1 MPDSALVKKG
11 TLTMSVNPTLP
22 PMQFVDQTGA
32 LKGMRVELGEA
43 IAKRLCLTPEYV
55 RIEFSAMIPGLQAGR
70 WDVINTGIFY
80 TDERAKLMQM
90 LPYEDQAISISTAK
104 GNPLKITKPED
115 LSGKSIGVEIG
126 GFEER
131 KAREL
136 DKQLTDKGMKGMT
149 IRTFENFAMAFQA
162 LRAGQVEVALSIDS
176 TGRRIPEARRLRPR
190 AVRPVPDAGRAG
202 RQEQGAVGRD
212 GQGAQRHE
220 GRRQLP
226 EAVRPVRREGRST
239 APWSSRARRAD
250 RSRAHI
256 IESAREVHGT
266 RLELVGVRR
275 LSVQSVHPRAAR

>member
-1 MPDSALVKKG
+1 MKLLPALASATALLFSFAGAANAQQACKSPVPDSALVKKG

-22 PMQFVDQTGA
+22 PMQFVDQSGA
-32 LKGMRVELGEA
+32 LKGMRVELGEQ

-70 WDVINTGIFY
+70 WDVINTGIFF

-90 LPYEDQAISISTAK
+90 LVYEDQAISISAAK
-104 GNPLKITKPED
+104 GNPLKIAKPED

-176 TGRRIPEARRLRPR
+176 TGAEYQKRGDFERVLNGLFPTPVALAARNKEL
-190 AVRPVPDAGRAG
+190 AAAMAKVMNDMKADGSFQKLFDQYGVKAAD
-202 RQEQGAVGRD
+202 GAVTVKGP
-212 GQGAQRHE
+212 A
-220 GRRQLP
+220 
-226 EAVRPVRREGRST
+226 S
-239 APWSSRARRAD
+239 
-250 RSRAHI
+250 
-256 IESAREVHGT
+256 
-266 RLELVGVRR
+266 
-275 LSVQSVHPRAAR
+275 

>member
-1 MPDSALVKKG
+1 MKLLPAIASATALFIFCTGAANAQACKSPVPDSALVKKG

-22 PMQFVDQTGA
+22 PMQFVDQSGA

-70 WDVINTGIFY
+70 WDVINTGIFF

-90 LPYEDQAISISTAK
+90 LIYEDQAISISTAK

-115 LSGKSIGVEIG
+115 LSGKSIGVELG

-149 IRTFENFAMAFQA
+149 IRTFENFAMAFQS
-162 LRAGQVEVALSIDS
+162 LRAGQVDVALSIDS
-176 TGRRIPEARRLRPR
+176 TGAEYQKRGDFDRVLHGLFPTPVALAARNKDLAAAMAKAMNDMKADGSFQKLFDQYGVK
-190 AVRPVPDAGRAG
+190 AVD
-202 RQEQGAVGRD
+202 GAV
-212 GQGAQRHE
+212 
-220 GRRQLP
+220 
-226 EAVRPVRREGRST
+226 
-239 APWSSRARRAD
+239 
-250 RSRAHI
+250 
-256 IESAREVHGT
+256 
-266 RLELVGVRR
+266 
-275 LSVQSVHPRAAR
+275 SVKGPAG

>member
-1 MPDSALVKKG
+1 MKLLPALASATALFVFGMGGVQAQAQAQACKSPVPDSALVKKG
-11 TLTMSVNPTLP
+11 TLVMSVNPTLP
-22 PMQFVDQTGA
+22 PMQFVDQSGA

-80 TDERAKLMQM
+80 TEERAKLMQM
-90 LPYEDQAISISTAK
+90 LIYEDQAISISTAK
-104 GNPLKITKPED
+104 GNPLKIAKPDD

-176 TGRRIPEARRLRPR
+176 TGAEYQKRGDFDRVLHGLFPTPVALAARNKEL
-190 AVRPVPDAGRAG
+190 AGAMAKVLNDMNADG
-202 RQEQGAVGRD
+202 SLEKQFEQYGVKTFEGAVGVK
-212 GQGAQRHE
+212 GPAG
-220 GRRQLP
+220 
-226 EAVRPVRREGRST
+226 
-239 APWSSRARRAD
+239 
-250 RSRAHI
+250 
-256 IESAREVHGT
+256 
-266 RLELVGVRR
+266 
-275 LSVQSVHPRAAR
+275 

>member
-1 MPDSALVKKG
+1 MKLLPALGAATALFIFGLGTASAQACKSPVPDSALVKKG

-80 TDERAKLMQM
+80 TEERAKMMQM
-90 LPYEDQAISISTAK
+90 LQYENQAISISTPK
-104 GNPLKITKPED
+104 GNPLKISKPDD

-176 TGRRIPEARRLRPR
+176 TATEYQKRGDFDRVLSGLFPT
-190 AVRPVPDAGRAG
+190 PVAIASRNKELADAMAKVLNDMKADGSFQKLFDQYG
-202 RQEQGAVGRD
+202 VKPIDGAVTVKG
-212 GQGAQRHE
+212 
-220 GRRQLP
+220 P
-226 EAVRPVRREGRST
+226 
-239 APWSSRARRAD
+239 
-250 RSRAHI
+250 
-256 IESAREVHGT
+256 
-266 RLELVGVRR
+266 
-275 LSVQSVHPRAAR
+275 AAG

>member
-1 MPDSALVKKG
+1 MGIANAQACTPVPEGALVKKG
-11 TLTMSVNPTLP
+11 TLIMSVNPTLP

-104 GNPLKITKPED
+104 GNPLKITKPDD

-176 TGRRIPEARRLRPR
+176 TGAEYQKRGDFERVLSGLFPT
-190 AVRPVPDAGRAG
+190 PVALALKNKPLADTVAKVLNDMKADGSFQKLFASYG
-202 RQEQGAVGRD
+202 VKAIDGAV
-212 GQGAQRHE
+212 
-220 GRRQLP
+220 
-226 EAVRPVRREGRST
+226 
-239 APWSSRARRAD
+239 
-250 RSRAHI
+250 
-256 IESAREVHGT
+256 
-266 RLELVGVRR
+266 LVKG
-275 LSVQSVHPRAAR
+275 PAN

>member
-1 MPDSALVKKG
+1 MKLLPTLVSASFLLFLGTGVAQAQACKSPVPDSALVKKG
-11 TLTMSVNPTLP
+11 TLVMSVNPTLP

-80 TDERAKLMQM
+80 TEERAKLMQM
-90 LPYEDQAISISTAK
+90 VIYEDQAISISTAK
-104 GNPLKITKPED
+104 GNPLKIGKPDD

-176 TGRRIPEARRLRPR
+176 TGAEYQKRGDFDRVLHGLFPT
-190 AVRPVPDAGRAG
+190 PVA
-202 RQEQGAVGRD
+202 
-212 GQGAQRHE
+212 
-220 GRRQLP
+220 L
-226 EAVRPVRREGRST
+226 
-239 APWSSRARRAD
+239 
-250 RSRAHI
+250 
-256 IESAREVHGT
+256 
-266 RLELVGVRR
+266 
-275 LSVQSVHPRAAR
+275 AARNKDLAGAMAKVINDMKADGSFQKLFDQYGVKAVDGAASVKGPAG

>member
-1 MPDSALVKKG
+1 MKLLSALASATALFVFCAGAANAQACKSPVPDSALVKKG

-80 TDERAKLMQM
+80 TEERAKLMQM
-90 LPYEDQAISISTAK
+90 LIYEDQAISISTAK
-104 GNPLKITKPED
+104 GNPLKITKPDD
-115 LSGKSIGVEIG
+115 LSGKSIGVELG

-176 TGRRIPEARRLRPR
+176 TGAEYQKRGDFERVLHGLFPTPVALAARNKDLAAAMAKVMNDMKSDGSFQKLFDQYGVK
-190 AVRPVPDAGRAG
+190 AVD
-202 RQEQGAVGRD
+202 GAV
-212 GQGAQRHE
+212 
-220 GRRQLP
+220 
-226 EAVRPVRREGRST
+226 
-239 APWSSRARRAD
+239 
-250 RSRAHI
+250 
-256 IESAREVHGT
+256 
-266 RLELVGVRR
+266 
-275 LSVQSVHPRAAR
+275 SVKGPAG

>member
-1 MPDSALVKKG
+1 MKLLSALASATALFVFCAGAANAQACKSPVPDSALVKKG

-80 TDERAKLMQM
+80 TEERAKLMQM
-90 LPYEDQAISISTAK
+90 LNYEDQAISISTAK
-104 GNPLKITKPED
+104 GNPLKITKPDD
-115 LSGKSIGVEIG
+115 LSGKSIGVELG

-176 TGRRIPEARRLRPR
+176 TGAEYQKRGDFERVLHGLFPTPVALAARNKDLAAAMAKVMNDMKADGSFQKLFDQYGVK
-190 AVRPVPDAGRAG
+190 AVD
-202 RQEQGAVGRD
+202 GAV
-212 GQGAQRHE
+212 
-220 GRRQLP
+220 
-226 EAVRPVRREGRST
+226 
-239 APWSSRARRAD
+239 
-250 RSRAHI
+250 
-256 IESAREVHGT
+256 
-266 RLELVGVRR
+266 
-275 LSVQSVHPRAAR
+275 SVKGPAG

>member
-1 MPDSALVKKG
+1 MKLLSALASATALFVFCAGAANAQACKSPVPDSALVKKG

-80 TDERAKLMQM
+80 TEERAKLMQM
-90 LPYEDQAISISTAK
+90 LIYEDQAISISTAK
-104 GNPLKITKPED
+104 GNPLKIAKPDD
-115 LSGKSIGVEIG
+115 LSGKSIGVELG

-176 TGRRIPEARRLRPR
+176 TGAEYQKRGDFERVLHGLFPTPVALAARNKDLAAAMAKAMNDMKADGSFQKLFDQYGVK
-190 AVRPVPDAGRAG
+190 AVD
-202 RQEQGAVGRD
+202 GAV
-212 GQGAQRHE
+212 
-220 GRRQLP
+220 
-226 EAVRPVRREGRST
+226 
-239 APWSSRARRAD
+239 
-250 RSRAHI
+250 
-256 IESAREVHGT
+256 
-266 RLELVGVRR
+266 
-275 LSVQSVHPRAAR
+275 SVKGPAG

>member
-1 MPDSALVKKG
+1 MKLLPALASATALLIFCAGAANAQACKSPVPDSVLVKKG

-22 PMQFVDQTGA
+22 PMQFVDQSGA

-80 TDERAKLMQM
+80 TEERAKLMQM
-90 LPYEDQAISISTAK
+90 LIYEDQAISISTAK
-104 GNPLKITKPED
+104 GNPLKIARPDD
-115 LSGKSIGVEIG
+115 LSGKSIGVELG

-131 KAREL
+131 KAHAL

-176 TGRRIPEARRLRPR
+176 TGAEYQKRGDFERVLHGLFPT
-190 AVRPVPDAGRAG
+190 PVS
-202 RQEQGAVGRD
+202 
-212 GQGAQRHE
+212 
-220 GRRQLP
+220 L
-226 EAVRPVRREGRST
+226 
-239 APWSSRARRAD
+239 
-250 RSRAHI
+250 
-256 IESAREVHGT
+256 
-266 RLELVGVRR
+266 
-275 LSVQSVHPRAAR
+275 AARNKDLAAAMAKVMNDMKADGSFQKLFDQYGVKAIDGIVTVKGPAS

>member
-1 MPDSALVKKG
+1 MKLLPAIASATALFIFCMGAANAQACKSPVPDSALVKKG

-22 PMQFVDQTGA
+22 PMQFVDQSGA

-70 WDVINTGIFY
+70 WDVINTGIFF

-90 LPYEDQAISISTAK
+90 LIYEDQAISISTAK

-115 LSGKSIGVEIG
+115 LSGKSIGVELG

-149 IRTFENFAMAFQA
+149 IRTFENFAMAFQS
-162 LRAGQVEVALSIDS
+162 LRAGQVDVALSIDS
-176 TGRRIPEARRLRPR
+176 TGAEYQKRGDFDRVLHGLFPTPVALAARNKDLAAAMAKAMNDMKADGSFQKLFDQYGVK
-190 AVRPVPDAGRAG
+190 AVD
-202 RQEQGAVGRD
+202 GAV
-212 GQGAQRHE
+212 
-220 GRRQLP
+220 
-226 EAVRPVRREGRST
+226 
-239 APWSSRARRAD
+239 
-250 RSRAHI
+250 
-256 IESAREVHGT
+256 
-266 RLELVGVRR
+266 
-275 LSVQSVHPRAAR
+275 SVKGPAG

>member
-1 MPDSALVKKG
+1 MKLLPALASATALLISFAGAANAQQACKSPVPDSALVKKG

-32 LKGMRVELGEA
+32 LKGMRVELGEQ

-70 WDVINTGIFY
+70 WDVINTGIFF

-90 LPYEDQAISISTAK
+90 LVYEDQAISISAAK
-104 GNPLKITKPED
+104 GNPLKIAKPED
-115 LSGKSIGVEIG
+115 LSGKSIGVELG

-176 TGRRIPEARRLRPR
+176 TGAEYQKRGDFERVLNGLFPTPVALAARNKEL
-190 AVRPVPDAGRAG
+190 AAAMAKVMNDMKADGSFQKLFDQYGVKAAD
-202 RQEQGAVGRD
+202 GAVTVKGP
-212 GQGAQRHE
+212 A
-220 GRRQLP
+220 
-226 EAVRPVRREGRST
+226 S
-239 APWSSRARRAD
+239 
-250 RSRAHI
+250 
-256 IESAREVHGT
+256 
-266 RLELVGVRR
+266 
-275 LSVQSVHPRAAR
+275 

>member
-1 MPDSALVKKG
+1 MKLLPALASATALFLLATGAAQAQACKSPVPDSALVKKG
-11 TLTMSVNPTLP
+11 TLVMSVNPTLP
-22 PMQFVDQTGA
+22 PLQFVDQTGA

-80 TDERAKLMQM
+80 TEERAKLMQM
-90 LPYEDQAISISTAK
+90 LIYEDQAISISTAK
-104 GNPLKITKPED
+104 GNPLKIAKPDD

-136 DKQLTDKGMKGMT
+136 DKQLTEKGMKGMT

-176 TGRRIPEARRLRPR
+176 TGAEYQKRGDFDRVLHGLFPTPVALAARNKELAGAMAKVLNDMR
-190 AVRPVPDAGRAG
+190 ADGSFQKLFDQYGVKSF
-202 RQEQGAVGRD
+202 EGAV
-212 GQGAQRHE
+212 
-220 GRRQLP
+220 
-226 EAVRPVRREGRST
+226 
-239 APWSSRARRAD
+239 
-250 RSRAHI
+250 
-256 IESAREVHGT
+256 
-266 RLELVGVRR
+266 
-275 LSVQSVHPRAAR
+275 SVKGPAG